1 MPTPCWLKHFCSIR
15 ALVPVSFSLSL
26 SLSLSPSLSFSGW
39 SPGAQRL
46 SEFTFL
52 PGLLRSSWEGAF
64 HLHPNE
70 REPKASVNRASP
82 VSGTLLAFCINQG
95 ISASFSLLYFLI
107 GQLWATRFQY
117 IKGPQQIIIREC
129 DMKRILQSLRF
140 ILLLSDYFCNIHGH
154 IQVCIILW
162 SKLCD
167 YNTFNICIIHI
178 HTYYIY
184 ITYVYNTYTYNTYTY
199 PLHMCAQM

>member
-1 MPTPCWLKHFCSIR
+1 MWLII
-15 ALVPVSFSLSL
+15 AFSLSL
-26 SLSLSPSLSFSGW
+26 RLFFWSTEALWIHFPARASKTLSRKHS
-39 SPGAQRL
+39 A
-46 SEFTFL
+46 L
-52 PGLLRSSWEGAF
+52 P
-64 HLHPNE
+64 PIE
-70 REPKASVNRASP
+70 RAPEVFVNRASP
-82 VSGTLLAFCINQG
+82 VSGTLLVFCVNQG

-107 GQLWATRFQY
+107 GQLWTTRFRY

-154 IQVCIILW
+154 TQVCIILW

-167 YNTFNICIIHI
+167 YNTFNICIIHT

-184 ITYVYNTYTYNTYTY
+184 YI
-199 PLHMCAQM
+199 LHMYMYIIYV